1 MLGDFFKVLFRRL
14 RLIKIDRNLP
24 VFLIFLGLSAIFWFL
39 QTIQENTEVTLS
51 YRLIIEDMPNDV
63 VFTSDMPS
71 EINVS
76 YSSKGWNAFYYKFMR
91 NDNPEI
97 VINFKEVNQKSG
109 KVIIDANTLR
119 RAVMRKKPQGMTFK
133 TTSPNKIEAY
143 YSNGQHKRVPV
154 IFNGRVS
161 TTAGRY
167 QCGTIL
173 MPDSVDIYA
182 PKHIYGSINH
192 VKTKNVTYTDLEDT
206 LQTRLALL
214 VPRGAKAIP
223 DSVDTRICV
232 DIFTDKTL
240 QATVYSENVP
250 HNKLIRT
257 FPLKVNV
264 TFLVS
269 ATLYDEINASDFLLA
284 IDYKELSSD
293 SKRCRIHVRQKP
305 GNIRNLRI
313 SPETVEYIIEQS
325 TE

>member
-1 MLGDFFKVLFRRL
+1 MLTDFFKVIFRRL
-14 RLIKIDRNLP
+14 RLIKFDRNLP
-24 VFLIFLGLSAIFWFL
+24 VFLIFLVLSTIFWFL
-39 QTIQENTEVTLS
+39 QTVQETAEVILP
-51 YRLIIEDMPNDV
+51 YRLTIEDLPKDI
-63 VFTSDMPS
+63 VFTGDMPS

-76 YSSKGWNAFYYKFMR
+76 YTSKGWNAFYYKFMR
-91 NDNPEI
+91 NDVPEI

-109 KVIIDANTLR
+109 KIIIDANTLR
-119 RAVMRKKPQGMTFK
+119 RAVLRHKPQGMTFK
-133 TTSPNKIEAY
+133 STTPSKIETY

-167 QCGTIL
+167 QCGTII
-173 MPDSVDIYA
+173 MPDSIDIYA
-182 PKHIYGSINH
+182 PKHIFGSINH
-192 VKTKNVTYTDLEDT
+192 VKTENVTYTELEDT

-223 DSVDTRICV
+223 DSVDVNICV

-240 QATVYSENVP
+240 QAPIYSENVP

-257 FPLKVNV
+257 FPPKVSI

-269 ATLYDEINASDFLLA
+269 ATLYDEITPDDFLLV
-284 IDYKELSSD
+284 IDYKELQSS
-293 SKRCRIHVRQKP
+293 SKQCRIHVRQKP
-305 GNIRNLRI
+305 SSIRNLRI

-325 TE
+325 NE

>member
-97 VINFKEVNQKSG
+97 VVNFKEVNQKSG

-192 VKTKNVTYTDLEDT
+192 IKTENVTYTDLEDT

>member
-1 MLGDFFKVLFRRL
+1 MMTDFIQVLFRRL
-14 RLIKIDRNLP
+14 RLIKIDRNIP
-24 VFLIFLGLSAIFWFL
+24 VFLIFLVVSAIFWFL
-39 QTIQENTEVTLS
+39 QTIQGSTEVTLT
-51 YRLIIEDMPNDV
+51 YRLVIEDLPRDV
-63 VFTSDMPS
+63 VFTGDMPS
-71 EINVS
+71 DINVT
-76 YSSKGWNAFYYKFMR
+76 YTSKGWNAFYHKFMR
-91 NDNPEI
+91 NNDTEM
-97 VINFKEVNQKSG
+97 VIPFKEVSQKSG
-109 KVIIDANTLR
+109 KIIIDANTLR
-119 RAVMRKKPQGMTFK
+119 RAALRKKPQGMTFK
-133 TTSPNKIEAY
+133 ATSPGKIETY
-143 YSNGQHKRVPV
+143 YSNGQYKRVPI
-154 IFNGRVS
+154 IFNGHVT

-173 MPDSVDIYA
+173 QPDSVDIFA
-182 PKHIYGSINH
+182 PKHIYGSINS
-192 VKTKNVTYTDLEDT
+192 VKTENVTYTDLEDT

-223 DSVDTRICV
+223 DSVDASICV

>member
-1 MLGDFFKVLFRRL
+1 MLGDFVKVLFRRL

-192 VKTKNVTYTDLEDT
+192 VKTENVTYTDLEDT

>member
-39 QTIQENTEVTLS
+39 QTIQENTEVALA

-109 KVIIDANTLR
+109 KVIIDANTIR

-192 VKTKNVTYTDLEDT
+192 VKTENVTYTDLEDT

>member
-1 MLGDFFKVLFRRL
+1 
-14 RLIKIDRNLP
+14 
-24 VFLIFLGLSAIFWFL
+24 
-39 QTIQENTEVTLS
+39 
-51 YRLIIEDMPNDV
+51 MPNDV

-192 VKTKNVTYTDLEDT
+192 VKTENVTYTDLEDT

>member
-192 VKTKNVTYTDLEDT
+192 IKTENVTYTDLEDT

>member
-97 VINFKEVNQKSG
+97 VVNFKEVNQKSG

-182 PKHIYGSINH
+182 PKHIYGSVNH
-192 VKTKNVTYTDLEDT
+192 VKTENVTYTDLEDT

>member
-97 VINFKEVNQKSG
+97 VVNFKEVNQKSG

-192 VKTKNVTYTDLEDT
+192 VKTENVTYTDLEDT

>member
-182 PKHIYGSINH
+182 PKHIYG
-192 VKTKNVTYTDLEDT
+192 
-206 LQTRLALL
+206 
-214 VPRGAKAIP
+214 
-223 DSVDTRICV
+223 RICV

>member
-63 VFTSDMPS
+63 VFTSDMPA

-192 VKTKNVTYTDLEDT
+192 VKTENVTYTDLEDT

>member
-161 TTAGRY
+161 TTDGR
-167 QCGTIL
+167 
-173 MPDSVDIYA
+173 
-182 PKHIYGSINH
+182 
-192 VKTKNVTYTDLEDT
+192 
-206 LQTRLALL
+206 
-214 VPRGAKAIP
+214 
-223 DSVDTRICV
+223 
-232 DIFTDKTL
+232 
-240 QATVYSENVP
+240 
-250 HNKLIRT
+250 
-257 FPLKVNV
+257 
-264 TFLVS
+264 
-269 ATLYDEINASDFLLA
+269 
-284 IDYKELSSD
+284 
-293 SKRCRIHVRQKP
+293 
-305 GNIRNLRI
+305 
-313 SPETVEYIIEQS
+313 
-325 TE
+325 

>member
-109 KVIIDANTLR
+109 RVIIDANTLR

-192 VKTKNVTYTDLEDT
+192 VKTENVTYTDLEDT

-293 SKRCRIHVRQKP
+293 SKRCRIH
-305 GNIRNLRI
+305 IFC
-313 SPETVEYIIEQS
+313 
-325 TE
+325 

>member
-192 VKTKNVTYTDLEDT
+192 VKTENVTYTDLEDT

-257 FPLKVNV
+257 FPLKVSV

>member
-39 QTIQENTEVTLS
+39 QTIQENTEVALT

-109 KVIIDANTLR
+109 KVIIDANTIR

-192 VKTKNVTYTDLEDT
+192 VKTENVTYTDLEDT

>member
-91 NDNPEI
+91 NGNPEI

-133 TTSPNKIEAY
+133 TSSPNKIEAY

-192 VKTKNVTYTDLEDT
+192 VKTENVTYTDLEDT

>member
-1 MLGDFFKVLFRRL
+1 M
-14 RLIKIDRNLP
+14 IKIDRNLP

-97 VINFKEVNQKSG
+97 VVNFKEVNQKSG

-154 IFNGRVS
+154 IFNGPQLDVTSVAPFSCPIPWTSMHLSIFMGAS
-161 TTAGRY
+161 TTSRLKMLPT
-167 QCGTIL
+167 QIL
-173 MPDSVDIYA
+173 RTHFKRVLPYS
-182 PKHIYGSINH
+182 SH
-192 VKTKNVTYTDLEDT
+192 VV
-206 LQTRLALL
+206 
-214 VPRGAKAIP
+214 
-223 DSVDTRICV
+223 
-232 DIFTDKTL
+232 
-240 QATVYSENVP
+240 
-250 HNKLIRT
+250 
-257 FPLKVNV
+257 LKPYL
-264 TFLVS
+264 T
-269 ATLYDEINASDFLLA
+269 
-284 IDYKELSSD
+284 
-293 SKRCRIHVRQKP
+293 Q
-305 GNIRNLRI
+305 
-313 SPETVEYIIEQS
+313 
-325 TE
+325 

>member
-109 KVIIDANTLR
+109 RVIIDANTLR

-192 VKTKNVTYTDLEDT
+192 VKTENVTYTDLEDT

>member
-1 MLGDFFKVLFRRL
+1 
-14 RLIKIDRNLP
+14 
-24 VFLIFLGLSAIFWFL
+24 
-39 QTIQENTEVTLS
+39 
-51 YRLIIEDMPNDV
+51 
-63 VFTSDMPS
+63 
-71 EINVS
+71 
-76 YSSKGWNAFYYKFMR
+76 MR

-97 VINFKEVNQKSG
+97 VVNFKEVNQKSG

-192 VKTKNVTYTDLEDT
+192 IKTENVTYTDLEDT

>member
-91 NDNPEI
+91 DDNPEI

-192 VKTKNVTYTDLEDT
+192 IKTENVTYTDLEDT

>member
-173 MPDSVDIYA
+173 VPDSVDIYA

-192 VKTKNVTYTDLEDT
+192 IKTENVTYTDLEDT